1 MLHPSQPGLGNK
13 EEIDSK
19 LEPPYLALE
28 SKVDNNY
35 FHESDELHYD
45 KIQRRIHYRRLEE
58 KNQTDFTFFFFF
70 LAKTSWQHN
79 FHSPLSFLRWYCGGY
94 YYVPGIINTLRTC
107 CMSGNMLSAWHTW
120 YSNPGSRFHCHQHTR
135 IVNTI
140 PPWRAA
146 GITALFQLG
155 ARVYLFLIPQRKSV

>member
-70 LAKTSWQHN
+70 WLKLHD
-79 FHSPLSFLRWYCGGY
+79 
-94 YYVPGIINTLRTC
+94 
-107 CMSGNMLSAWHTW
+107 
-120 YSNPGSRFHCHQHTR
+120 
-135 IVNTI
+135 NTI
-140 PPWRAA
+140 SIHLWVSLDDIVAA
-146 GITALFQLG
+146 TTMFQE
-155 ARVYLFLIPQRKSV
+155 